1 MIRRPIF
8 IRTLAAFTLAAVG
21 AASLTAC
28 GASGPF
34 GRDARIRSN
43 LTPELATLD
52 QTHVDTRNSY
62 ALMSN
67 ENLRMLND
75 DLLKFFYLDR
85 PSRLTS
91 LPMPH

>member
-8 IRTLAAFTLAAVG
+8 IRTLAAVTLAAVS

-34 GRDARIRSN
+34 GRDARIRAN

>member
-1 MIRRPIF
+1 MIRRPTC
-8 IRTLAAFTLAAVG
+8 IRTLALVTLAAVG
-21 AASLTAC
+21 AAALTAC
-28 GASGPF
+28 GTAGPF
-34 GRDARIRSN
+34 GRDARIRAN

-52 QTHVDTRNSY
+52 QTHIDTRNAY

-75 DLLKFFYLDR
+75 DLLRFFYLDR

>member
-8 IRTLAAFTLAAVG
+8 IRTLAAVTLAAVG
-21 AASLTAC
+21 TASLTAC

-52 QTHVDTRNSY
+52 QTHVGTRNSY

>member
-8 IRTLAAFTLAAVG
+8 IRTLAAFTLATVS

-43 LTPELATLD
+43 LTPELATLN
-52 QTHVDTRNSY
+52 QTHIGTRNSY

-75 DLLKFFYLDR
+75 DLLRFFYLDR
-85 PSRLTS
+85 PSRLTA

>member
-1 MIRRPIF
+1 MIRRPTCT
-8 IRTLAAFTLAAVG
+8 RTLAAVTLAAVCV
-21 AASLTAC
+21 AALTAC
-28 GASGPF
+28 QSGGPF
-34 GRDARIRSN
+34 GRDARIRAN

-52 QTHVDTRNSY
+52 QTHIDTRNSY